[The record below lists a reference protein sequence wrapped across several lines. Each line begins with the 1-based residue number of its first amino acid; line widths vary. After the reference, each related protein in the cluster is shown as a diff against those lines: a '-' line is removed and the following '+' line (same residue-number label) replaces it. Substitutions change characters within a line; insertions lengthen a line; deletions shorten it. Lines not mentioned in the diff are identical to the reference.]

1 MKLELPPKPTTPS
14 VRKPTPSALPLD
26 TRLTEQRNPRSSRID
41 ELPTLAVVDLIN
53 AEDRMVAAAVSE
65 QREQIARAIDLVVDC
80 LRKGGRLI
88 YVGAGTSGRLG
99 VLDAS
104 EMPPTFGTEPELVQ
118 GIIAGGYEAL
128 VRSQE
133 GAEDHPQ
140 DGAAA
145 MDERGIGPNDFVL
158 GIATSGTTPYV
169 HGALARAR
177 ELGAR
182 TGFLLCTYPSAQLIQ
197 SHDVVIAPLVGP
209 EVITGSTRL
218 KAGTATKLVLNTIST
233 AAMVRTGKVY
243 GNLMVDLQVTCQK
256 LQDRGERI
264 LVDTLGV
271 PSEEAARLLEAAGG
285 HVKTAIVMSRLSLDA
300 QAARQ
305 RLEDVAAPSPTSSAT
320 WADRQADTAP
330 RCAWIDARRRGS
342 SVPGISRLAM
352 GSSPL
357 SSLAIWLALDSM
369 NASTSARHSD
379 AAWPLAIASSWTR
392 SRDHIRSSRPCSP
405 ASSEVIRFR

>member
-14 VRKPTPSALPLD
+14 VRKPAPSALPLD

-41 ELPTLAVVDLIN
+41 QLPTLAVVDLIN
-53 AEDRMVAAAVSE
+53 AEDRMVAAAVGE
-65 QREQIARAIDLVVDC
+65 EREQIARAIDLVVEC

-118 GIIAGGYEAL
+118 GIIAGGYDAL

-158 GIATSGTTPYV
+158 GIAASGTTPYV

-182 TGFLLCTYPSAQLIQ
+182 TGFLLCTYPSAQLTQ

-271 PSEEAARLLEAAGG
+271 PREEAERLLDAADG

-300 QAARQ
+300 QAARR
-305 RLEDVAAPSPTSSAT
+305 RLEDVGGSI
-320 WADRQADTAP
+320 ADIVGDL
-330 RCAWIDARRRGS
+330 G
-342 SVPGISRLAM
+342 
-352 GSSPL
+352 
-357 SSLAIWLALDSM
+357 
-369 NASTSARHSD
+369 
-379 AAWPLAIASSWTR
+379 
-392 SRDHIRSSRPCSP
+392 
-405 ASSEVIRFR
+405 